1 MKKLGLLFVT
11 VIMLML
17 FAVSASV
24 AKEGIYTYEVENGE
38 ATITD
43 VRVTT
48 IGSVTIP
55 SALGGYS
62 VTTIGYGAFK
72 DCKYI
77 TSVEIPDSVTSIGQ
91 SAFKDCKR
99 LKSITIPDSV
109 TSIGNYAFEYCTSLT
124 SITIPAGVTSIGG
137 FNAFGSCPSLTSITV
152 DAANEYYSNDSH
164 GVLFDKDK
172 TVLMQYPIGN
182 SRSSYAIPDG
192 VITIGD
198 DAFKYCDNLTSVI
211 IPDSVT
217 SIGGRAFDSCDNLT
231 DIIIPDSVTS
241 IGDYAFSDCTSL
253 KSIRIPASVTS
264 IGTPTQRNCSVFD
277 NCSSLTSIT
286 VDTDNKYYSSDSHGV
301 LFDKYKTVLLY
312 YPDGNTS
319 SSYVIPESVIC
330 IKDSAFSDCTN
341 ITSVAIPNSIIYIG
355 DFSFYNCVSLASIKI
370 PDSVISIGD
379 YAFDYCYS
387 LKDVYYVGSESQ
399 WNEIS
404 SNSYNAYLTNANMHF
419 NCCAKNS
426 DGKHLYKSEITTPA
440 THLTEG
446 VQTFTCACGDSYT
459 EPVAKT
465 T

>member
-1 MKKLGLLFVT
+1 MKKIGLLFAT
-11 VIMLML
+11 VIMLLL

-24 AKEGIYTYEVENGE
+24 AKEGIYTYDVYNNE
-38 ATITD
+38 AMITD
-43 VRVTT
+43 VSVTT

-55 SALGGYS
+55 STLGGYS
-62 VTTIGYGAFK
+62 VTSIGYGAFE

-77 TSVEIPDSVTSIGQ
+77 TSVVIPDSVTSIGL
-91 SAFKDCKR
+91 SAFEDCKR

-109 TSIGNYAFEYCTSLT
+109 TYIGSYAFIGCEKLT

-137 FNAFGSCPSLTSITV
+137 FNAFDNCPSLTSITV

-198 DAFKYCDNLTSVI
+198 DAFKYCDNLT
-211 IPDSVT
+211 
-217 SIGGRAFDSCDNLT
+217 

-241 IGDYAFSDCTSL
+241 IGDYAFEYCTSL

-264 IGTPTQRNCSVFD
+264 IGTPTQRNCSVFF

-319 SSYVIPESVIC
+319 SSYVIPESVTY

-404 SNSYNAYLTNANMHF
+404 NNSYNAYLTNANMHF